1 MDGATDVGLSY
12 MFSGRVKNN
21 LKAICYWRYLDN
33 CPPRKFAA
41 RLGLGFESRLGLVLG
56 LGGNQTV
63 APVKNCHPVR
73 VRVSVRVS
81 FGVGGQFSSRSI
93 VLEPLLT
100 NVIKSKTEISAF
112 LLSRDNIVKLLQVFY
127 FKMLSRNVKHIT
139 AIFLRSK
146 FNFIRNVY
154 WLIFCQVSTF
164 KPLSSKLLLF
174 WTMQGLNV
182 SWNCFKSP
190 VWPFSPYAKFRLC
203 KFLASA
209 LWLLKFSTS
218 FSHFLFFFLSFF
230 YWPKRDYV
238 NNKYILKSLQFI
250 ETYFRVIKTLSL
262 KSLNR
267 YDRVAFF
274 VPLTSDVKYWVTD
287 T

>member
-33 CPPRKFAA
+33 CPPRKFAPKW
-41 RLGLGFESRLGLVLG
+41 GLRFESWLGLVLG
-56 LGGNQTV
+56 LGGNGTI
-63 APVKNCHPVR
+63 APVKNCYPVR
-73 VRVSVRVS
+73 VSVWVRVS
-81 FGVGGQFSSRSI
+81 FGVGGQFSSRAI

-127 FKMLSRNVKHIT
+127 FKILSRNVKHIT
-139 AIFLRSK
+139 VIFLRSK

-154 WLIFCQVSTF
+154 WLIFGQASTF
-164 KPLSSKLLLF
+164 KPQSSKLLLF

-182 SWNCFKSP
+182 YWNCFKSP
-190 VWPFSPYAKFRLC
+190 VWPFSPYAKFILC

-209 LWLLKFSTS
+209 LQLLKFSSS
-218 FSHFLFFFLSFF
+218 FSHFLFFFLSSFLLTK
-230 YWPKRDYV
+230 KR
-238 NNKYILKSLQFI
+238 LC
-250 ETYFRVIKTLSL
+250 
-262 KSLNR
+262 
-267 YDRVAFF
+267 
-274 VPLTSDVKYWVTD
+274 
-287 T
+287 